1 MTHRRWLAPALS
13 LVLLAACGV
22 TGSGT
27 IVTEER
33 VVSDVTRIEVSGGIA
48 LRLTAEPGSATEVT
62 VNYDD
67 NVIDRIKT
75 EVDGDTLRI
84 YSEGMYNTL
93 GGGDRYVEVIV
104 GDLLG
109 IEASGG
115 SDVLGQGQA
124 TTVEIEASG
133 GTDID
138 LTALPVAEMILQASG
153 GANVAVNVTEAI
165 TGEASGGA
173 DVSVEGSPAQQS
185 IETSGGA
192 EVSYG

>member
-1 MTHRRWLAPALS
+1 MALAVS
-13 LVLLAACGV
+13 MIVLTACGV
-22 TGSGT
+22 TGSGE

-48 LRLTAEPGSATEVT
+48 LRLTAEPGSATEVS
-62 VNYDD
+62 VHYDD

-84 YSEGMYNTL
+84 YNEGMYNTL
-93 GGGDRYVEVIV
+93 GGGDRYVEVTV

-115 SDVLGQGQA
+115 SDVIGLGQA

-138 LTALPVAEMILQASG
+138 LTGLPVVEMTLQASG